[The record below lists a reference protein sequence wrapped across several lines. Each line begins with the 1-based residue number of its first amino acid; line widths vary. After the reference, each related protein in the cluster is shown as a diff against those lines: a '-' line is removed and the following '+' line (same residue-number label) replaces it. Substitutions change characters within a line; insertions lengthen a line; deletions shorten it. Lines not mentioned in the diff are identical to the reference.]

1 MPEGRQTGQLGCG
14 LVWVSSS
21 TSWREGG
28 RRPNVPLAKL
38 TMPVRGCPIE
48 RNINKPL
55 NERRQETTTKKMNF
69 SARCPARGTNTDRG
83 AKTNRGANAA
93 HPLAQVMSSQVLD
106 AAFAI
111 TCKQAEEVTL
121 TTRPAWP
128 QRFKHA
134 RTYIHTQQLSDLSGV
149 MIPRLTRLASSPTA
163 ATTSRFPASSP
174 HHGWPFCFER
184 SLQAT
189 TPTHRPLT
197 QRPVQSPVCYL
208 VASLSLVY
216 SDTSAPS
223 VSIHHHQQAR
233 WGGEKGCRALRIRSP

>member
-1 MPEGRQTGQLGCG
+1 MHASPAPRLMPEGRQTGQLGCG

-48 RNINKPL
+48 RNINKHL
-55 NERRQETTTKKMNF
+55 NERRQETTTKKMDF

-83 AKTNRGANAA
+83 ECSSPTRPS
-93 HPLAQVMSSQVLD
+93 HELASLGCCIHNHM
-106 AAFAI
+106 
-111 TCKQAEEVTL
+111 QAEEVTL

-174 HHGWPFCFER
+174 HHG
-184 SLQAT
+184 
-189 TPTHRPLT
+189 
-197 QRPVQSPVCYL
+197 
-208 VASLSLVY
+208 
-216 SDTSAPS
+216 
-223 VSIHHHQQAR
+223 
-233 WGGEKGCRALRIRSP
+233 